1 MIFKRQASD
10 VWRLFLVVTS
20 QLTFQK
26 LIVWQ
31 KGIFLTKKIYLV
43 TKNFPREEIFGLTDQ
58 LKRSSVSIP
67 SNISEGYGRNS
78 RSDYKRFL
86 SIALGSVY
94 ELETQIVIS
103 KELCFISED
112 DFTELIALAIEID
125 RMLSAMIR
133 KL

>member
-1 MIFKRQASD
+1 VTRQ
-10 VWRLFLVVTS
+10 LI
-20 QLTFQK
+20 FQK

-31 KGIFLTKKIYLV
+31 KGILLSKKIYLI
-43 TKNFPREEIFGLTDQ
+43 TKTFPREEIFGITDQ

-78 RSDYKRFL
+78 RTDYKRFL

-94 ELETQIVIS
+94 ELQTQLVIS
-103 KELCFISED
+103 KELNFIRESE
-112 DFTELIALAIEID
+112 FNELISIAIEID
-125 RMLSAMIR
+125 RMLYSMIK

>member
-1 MIFKRQASD
+1 M
-10 VWRLFLVVTS
+10 TS
-20 QLTFQK
+20 QLIFQK

-31 KGIFLTKKIYLV
+31 KGILLTKKIYLI
-43 TKNFPREEIFGLTDQ
+43 TKRFPREEIFGLTDQ

-94 ELETQIVIS
+94 ELQSQLVIS
-103 KELCFISED
+103 KELCFISES
-112 DFTELIALAIEID
+112 DFTELISLSIEID
-125 RMLSAMIR
+125 RMLYSMIK

>member
-1 MIFKRQASD
+1 
-10 VWRLFLVVTS
+10 VTS

-31 KGIFLTKKIYLV
+31 KGIFLTKKIYLI
-43 TKNFPREEIFGLTDQ
+43 TKKFPREEIFGWTDQ

-67 SNISEGYGRNS
+67 SNISKGYGINS

-86 SIALGSVY
+86 SIALGSVHK
-94 ELETQIVIS
+94 LETQIVIS

-125 RMLSAMIR
+125 RMFSAMIR